1 MPISKDRMKKMHW
14 TSMLFLVAVLASNPI
29 MSNAQTTLTPVED
42 FSGYIKKY
50 DPNFKGIGPEV
61 YFLPPPATAEEL
73 LLRELKNRT
82 HETLSIPDMLSKANA
97 LSGLK
102 GTGNMGTNPEILSGQ
117 KQSREAWLLLESE
130 RLSVLGKLDDLSD
143 IYHLLGCEY
152 FRIGAMDDALGF
164 FEKALTG
171 KMALKKEDDA
181 LAIQQNIAA
190 LYEYTG
196 DIHCAWTHYD
206 ALFRDAIRKNNRLL
220 EANMRTR
227 KALLTAKRGNHYE
240 AEQEIIRTIIPL
252 YRQIRSEAGDIG
264 RILAYR
270 TLAEVYMMQ
279 KRHPEAQWFLL
290 QSKEIIDQKGL
301 NYYLP
306 DILFALAE
314 VKKSSGNTTIA
325 IKEYLWA
332 DELIHERGKD
342 SLVMRLA
349 IQEALGS
356 IYHQSGQIK
365 EALEA
370 LNRYDYLKQ
379 QLISLDFP
387 F

>member
-1 MPISKDRMKKMHW
+1 MHW
-14 TSMLFLVAVLASNPI
+14 TGMLYLIAVLAFYPS
-29 MSNAQTTLTPVED
+29 MSNAQTTLNPAED
-42 FSGYIKKY
+42 FSGFIKKY
-50 DPNFKGIGPEV
+50 DPDFKGIGPEV
-61 YFLPPPATAEEL
+61 YFLPPPASADEL

-82 HETLSIPDMLSKANA
+82 LETLSISEMLSKVNA

-102 GTGNMGTNPEILSGQ
+102 GTGNKGTNPEIFSGQ

-130 RLSVLGKLDDLSD
+130 RLSVLGKIDELAD

-152 FRIGAMDDALGF
+152 FRIGAVDDALGF

-171 KMALKKEDDA
+171 KLALKNEEDA

-196 DIHCAWTHYD
+196 DINCAWSHYD

-227 KALLTAKRGNHYE
+227 KAFLTAKRGNHYE

-252 YRQIRSEAGDIG
+252 YRQIRTEAGDVG

-270 TLAEVYMMQ
+270 TLADVYMMQ

-314 VKKSSGNTTIA
+314 VKKSSGNTSIA
-325 IKEYLWA
+325 IKEYLQA

-342 SLVMRLA
+342 SLVMKLA
-349 IQEALGS
+349 IQDALGN
-356 IYHQSGQIK
+356 IYHQSGQLK